1 MYVKRNISTG
11 LILKFAWPVLL
22 FSISWSGLI
31 FSLFYFLEYDFIA
44 IPFQPLSVIG
54 IAVAFFIGFKN
65 NQSYDRFWEGRK
77 IWGAIV
83 NYSRTWGN
91 QVLHLLVESELMSNE
106 EIDKEKKIL
115 IYRHL
120 AWLHA
125 LRLQLRKPVSFS
137 LKNNSA
143 VEKWRETHN
152 DHEDVC
158 AVLGTY
164 LEKADSD
171 DIWGRKNV
179 ATHLIKLQGAHLKK
193 LKERF
198 KLMDGFNYTMLMKC
212 LEEFYNFQGKCE
224 RIKNTPFPRQYAYFS
239 KIFTYIFVLLLPLGL
254 LDIFIKEM
262 NVATHD
268 YPQVYIFLLMP
279 ISVLISWM
287 YLTWEIIGD
296 NSEDPFEG
304 RVNDVPMTALT
315 RTIEI
320 DLRDMLNEEN
330 LPPKLSAKDHVLY

>member
-1 MYVKRNISTG
+1 MYVKRNISSV

-22 FSISWSGLI
+22 FSVTWSGLI
-31 FSLFYFLEYDFIA
+31 FSLYYFLGYDFFR

-77 IWGAIV
+77 IWGSIV

-91 QVLHLLVESELMSNE
+91 QVLHLLVVSELMSDE
-106 EIDKEKKIL
+106 ELEKEKRVL

-137 LKNNSA
+137 LKANKV
-143 VEKWRETHN
+143 VEKWQETHN
-152 DHEDVC
+152 EHEDIC
-158 AVLGTY
+158 GVLGGY
-164 LEKADSD
+164 LEKKDSD
-171 DIWGRKNV
+171 DIWGRKNI
-179 ATHLIKLQGAHLKK
+179 ATHLIKLQAAHLKR

-198 KLMDGFNYTMLMKC
+198 KLMDGFNYTMFMNS

-239 KIFTYIFVLLLPLGL
+239 KIFTYIYVLLLPCGL
-254 LDIFIKEM
+254 LDIFIKDMALANNNHSE
-262 NVATHD
+262 
-268 YPQVYIFLLMP
+268 QYIFLLLP
-279 ISVLISWM
+279 VSVLISWM
-287 YLTWEIIGD
+287 FLTWEIIGD

-320 DLRDMLNEEN
+320 DLRDMLDEEN
-330 LPPKLSAKDHVLY
+330 LPPRLSAKDHVLY